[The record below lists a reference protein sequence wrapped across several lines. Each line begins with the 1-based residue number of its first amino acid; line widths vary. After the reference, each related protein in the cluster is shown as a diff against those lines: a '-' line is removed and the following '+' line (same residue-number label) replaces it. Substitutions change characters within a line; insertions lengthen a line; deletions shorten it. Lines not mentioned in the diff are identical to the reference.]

1 MLPVRPVDEAV
12 GIVDDEHGLA
22 VKDMLLRKIVRL
34 EKDGVKIGQDLIAK
48 RHERLP
54 PVVLVELLQHGRLGH
69 AINVKDA
76 CFVHDGGKLRLGHI
90 FRVGGHAG

>member
-12 GIVDDEHGLA
+12 GIVDDEHGFA

-34 EKDGVKIGQDLIAK
+34 KKDGVKIGQDLIAK

-54 PVVLVELLQHGRLGH
+54 PVVLVELLHHGRLGH
-69 AINVKDA
+69 AVGVENA
-76 CFVHDGGKLRLGHI
+76 RLVHDGGKLRLGHI
-90 FRVGGHAG
+90 L